1 MRHMKGLLPDE
12 RTVHRLRCP
21 LCQSQMTVQLPAN
34 GQGSVR
40 LTCTGARAHSYD
52 FSSSG
57 HVNLL
62 QAAQSGGGDSKQA
75 VRARSEFLNLELY
88 RPVADALCD
97 TLCRYL
103 PDKNRLVIDAGCG
116 EGYYTARIA
125 AEGFSVA
132 GADLSKFAVEAA
144 ARRAAR
150 QGISHGLFAAAS
162 VFSLP
167 FVDSAADAVV
177 NVFAPC
183 AETEFSRV
191 LAPNGILVVVY
202 AGREHLMGLK
212 QALYET
218 TKENDGRAD
227 LPQGLTLV
235 EERQIRYDVTV
246 CGRENL
252 QNLFAMTPY
261 YWRTSPADSEKLT
274 LIDELTTPVDVMIA
288 VYRKS

>member
-1 MRHMKGLLPDE
+1 MKGLLPDE
-12 RTVHRLRCP
+12 RTVRHLRCP
-21 LCQSQMTVQLPAN
+21 LCQSGMTVQLPTN
-34 GQGSVR
+34 GQGSIR
-40 LTCTGARAHSYD
+40 LLCMGERPHSYD

-62 QAAQSGGGDSKQA
+62 SAAQSGGGDSKQA
-75 VRARSEFLNLELY
+75 VRARSAFLNLELY

-103 PDKNRLVIDAGCG
+103 PDKDALVIDAGCG

-125 AEGFSVA
+125 AHGFSVA

-144 ARRAAR
+144 AKRAAR
-150 QGISHGLFAAAS
+150 QGIPNGLFAAAS

-167 FVDSAADAVV
+167 FADASADAVV

-183 AETEFSRV
+183 AETEFFRV
-191 LAPNGILVVVY
+191 LRQDGVLVVVY

-212 QALYET
+212 RALYDT

-227 LPQGLTLV
+227 LPLSLPLV
-235 EERQIRYDVTV
+235 EERQIRYDITV
-246 CGRENL
+246 QGRENL

-274 LIDELTTPVDVMIA
+274 QLDTLTTPVDMTVA